1 MGVPVWRYCLHFA
14 RLKESLRLL
23 GGSRLLVEKRKLAEL
38 GFMPI
43 SAQELLGQG
52 LLPYEPQFPQPGQ
65 NQILSLRVLYK
76 RPIGVK

>member
-1 MGVPVWRYCLHFA
+1 MQWPLLQCVDVNSQIQGVLVWRYCLHFA

-23 GGSRLLVEKRKLAEL
+23 GGSRLLVEKPKLTDL

-52 LLPYEPQFPQPGQ
+52 LLPSEP
-65 NQILSLRVLYK
+65 
-76 RPIGVK
+76 